1 MKILVTSATSR
12 IGRAVADALTDSYD
26 VTRTDLPD
34 HGGGKDG
41 IVACDLNHDEATD
54 DLVSGMDIVI
64 HPGFG
69 AHSGD
74 ATWLIDFHTRRSYNL
89 LRACVDQGVPRAI
102 YLSTLRLLED
112 YPERMTV
119 SERWKPRP
127 STDDEILA
135 VHLGE
140 YTFREYAR
148 EEPIST
154 TILRLGFPVVDGP
167 SANAQSSGETAALAV
182 EDLGTAVK
190 SAINAELTGYQILHV
205 QSPVS
210 NARYLMGAAEIAI
223 GYPPSRELLARDSL
237 AGEGAAR

>member
-12 IGRAVADALTDSYD
+12 IGRAVADALEATHE

-41 IVACDLNHDEATD
+41 IAACDLNHDEATD
-54 DLVSGMDIVI
+54 KLVRGMDVVV

-69 AHSGD
+69 AHPGD

-89 LRACVDQGVPRAI
+89 LRACVDHGVPRAI

-119 SERWKPRP
+119 SERWKPLP

-148 EEPIST
+148 EGSIST
-154 TILRLGFPVVDGP
+154 TILRLGFPVVDGTRDD
-167 SANAQSSGETAALAV
+167 AEASGETAALAI
-182 EDLGTAVK
+182 EDLGTAVNAAI
-190 SAINAELTGYQILHV
+190 SAQLAGYQVLHV
-205 QSPVS
+205 QSQLG
-210 NARYLMGAAEIAI
+210 NARYLMGAAEMAI
-223 GYPPSRELLARDSL
+223 GYPKSIDSL

>member
-1 MKILVTSATSR
+1 MNILVTSATSR
-12 IGRAVADALTDSYD
+12 IGRAVADALAGTHE

-41 IVACDLNHDEATD
+41 VIASDLNHDEATD
-54 DLVSGMDIVI
+54 DLVRGMDAVV

-74 ATWLIDFHTRRSYNL
+74 AAWLIDFHTRRSYNL
-89 LRACVDQGVPRAI
+89 LRACVDQGVPGAI
-102 YLSTLRLLED
+102 YLSTLRLLEP
-112 YPERMTV
+112 YPERLTV
-119 SERWKPRP
+119 SERWKPLP

-154 TILRLGFPVVDGP
+154 TILRLGFPVLDGTG
-167 SANAQSSGETAALAV
+167 ADAEASGETAALAGD
-182 EDLGTAVK
+182 DLGTAVNA
-190 SAINAELTGYQILHV
+190 AISAELTGYRVLHV

-210 NARYLMGAAEIAI
+210 NARYLMGAAEMAI
-223 GYPPSRELLARDSL
+223 GYPQSRESL

>member
-12 IGRAVADALTDSYD
+12 IGRAVADALTDAHE

-41 IVACDLNHDEATD
+41 VISCDLNHDEATD
-54 DLVSGMDIVI
+54 DLVSGMDVVI

-102 YLSTLRLLED
+102 YLSTLRLLEH
-112 YPERMTV
+112 YPERLTV
-119 SERWKPRP
+119 SERWKPMP

-154 TILRLGFPVVDGP
+154 TILRLGFPVVDG
-167 SANAQSSGETAALAV
+167 ACADAEASGETAALAV
-182 EDLGTAVK
+182 EDLGTAVNT
-190 SAINAELTGYQILHV
+190 AVNAALTGYQVLHV

-210 NARYLMGAAEIAI
+210 NARYLMGAAEMAI
-223 GYPPSRELLARDSL
+223 GYPQSRESL
-237 AGEGAAR
+237 AGEGAER

>member
-1 MKILVTSATSR
+1 MKVLVTSATSR
-12 IGRAVADALTDSYD
+12 IGRIVADALDGSHE

-34 HGGGKDG
+34 HGGGSDG
-41 IVACDLNHDEATD
+41 IVACELNHDEATD
-54 DLVSGMDIVI
+54 DLVRGMDAIVY
-64 HPGFG
+64 PGFG
-69 AHSGD
+69 AHTGD

-102 YLSTLRLLED
+102 YLSTLRLLEA

-119 SERWKPRP
+119 SERWKPLP

-154 TILRLGFPVVDGP
+154 AILRLGFPIVDGTLGD
-167 SANAQSSGETAALAV
+167 AEALGGTAALSTD
-182 EDLGTAVK
+182 DLGTA
-190 SAINAELTGYQILHV
+190 INAAVSAELTGYKILHV
-205 QSPVS
+205 QSPVP
-210 NARYLMGAAEIAI
+210 NARYLMGAAELAM
-223 GYPPSRELLARDSL
+223 GYPQATEKL

>member
-1 MKILVTSATSR
+1 
-12 IGRAVADALTDSYD
+12 
-26 VTRTDLPD
+26 
-34 HGGGKDG
+34 
-41 IVACDLNHDEATD
+41 
-54 DLVSGMDIVI
+54 MDIVI

-148 EEPIST
+148 EEAIST

-210 NARYLMGAAEIAI
+210 NARYLMGAAEMAI
-223 GYPPSRELLARDSL
+223 GYPPSRESLARDSL